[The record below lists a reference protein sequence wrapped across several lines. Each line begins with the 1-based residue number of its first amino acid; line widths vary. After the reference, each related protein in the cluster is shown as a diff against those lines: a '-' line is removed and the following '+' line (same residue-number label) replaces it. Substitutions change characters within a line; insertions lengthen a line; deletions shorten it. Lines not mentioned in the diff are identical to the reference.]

1 MGVLNAGVAEPRTPQ
16 GGFKSPGPERAR
28 NRSSDHG
35 RGDMP
40 RWALDRGA
48 GQERMLRAGP
58 GVAARRRVTSRV
70 TDNANIERT
79 VRSGGL
85 AAAALTMAGGVVGV
99 VADIADLPLWL
110 GLAGLALFVV
120 GTMLAVSVAF
130 RVARRNGTT
139 VVRALARA
147 LKTGFKWLWY
157 YMP

>member
-1 MGVLNAGVAEPRTPQ
+1 
-16 GGFKSPGPERAR
+16 
-28 NRSSDHG
+28 
-35 RGDMP
+35 
-40 RWALDRGA
+40 
-48 GQERMLRAGP
+48 
-58 GVAARRRVTSRV
+58 V

-110 GLAGLALFVV
+110 GLAGLALFVI
-120 GTMLAVSVAF
+120 GTVLAVSGAF
-130 RVARRNGTT
+130 RLARRNGTT

-147 LKTGFKWLWY
+147 LKAGFKWLWY